1 VRVDVSLDRQLSKP
15 IAQAVKNP
23 DFRKQL
29 LDRPK
34 PARESLEIQIPPEQ
48 AVTVILITP
57 RQIFMTIPITID
69 REVAILPAGID
80 SKRANRTIRS
90 RILLQARR
98 DPDDRSCL
106 QANPTVP
113 TAEGCEIPNTTTVTM
128 LEHSSE
134 HLHLVTLFLD

>member
-1 VRVDVSLDRQLSKP
+1 MRVDVSLDRQLSKP

-34 PARESLEIQIPPEQ
+34 PARESLDIQIPPEQ

-106 QANPTVP
+106 
-113 TAEGCEIPNTTTVTM
+113 
-128 LEHSSE
+128 
-134 HLHLVTLFLD
+134 